1 MSELSPRL
9 QARFDELRARLPT
22 EEQGARHQSLE
33 QFLQDGFP
41 HKRLEA
47 WRYTDLSA
55 LNDVDWQLAGPPDTA
70 PELDRARIH
79 GACRQVFVNGFYAA
93 HLSDDID
100 SPSLNASA
108 APAATASTGSVSA
121 LNNAFATAGIQL
133 KLGQNETLDTP
144 LHVLSWQSG
153 SAESMSHLRHQ
164 LTLGSG
170 SEATV
175 VMDSHGPGGLC
186 THHLD
191 GELADNA
198 RLTLYCL
205 QHNGADAKHLSQ
217 INLQV
222 ASGAQLKVVT
232 VDCGDGLAR
241 RDLRVQLLGAD
252 AHAQLAGAYALSD
265 RSHLDNQASIEHL
278 QPQACGRQI
287 WRGVL
292 DGRAKAVLNSRVL
305 MAKDAQKSDSEQSLA
320 HLLLCAGPEV
330 NAKPELEIYAD
341 DVKAGHGATVGQL
354 DRTALH
360 YLRSRGLDEQ
370 TARNLLIYTFVCEA
384 LDQIEHDAVRERAD
398 TLLRSRLP
406 GLDLLQASL

>member
-9 QARFDELRARLPT
+9 QARFDELLARLPA
-22 EEQGARHQSLE
+22 EERAPRHQSLE
-33 QFLQDGFP
+33 RFLRDGFP
-41 HKRLEA
+41 HKRLET

-79 GACRQVFVNGFYAA
+79 GACRQVFVNGLYAA
-93 HLSDDID
+93 HLSDDI
-100 SPSLNASA
+100 SNPSLSASA
-108 APAATASTGSVSA
+108 APASNATTGGVSA
-121 LNNAFATAGIQL
+121 LNNAFATAGMQL
-133 KLGQNETLDTP
+133 TLEKGQTLDAP
-144 LHVLSWQSG
+144 LHLLSWQSG
-153 SAESMSHLRHQ
+153 TAESMSHLRHQ
-164 LTLGSG
+164 LTLGAN
-170 SEATV
+170 SEAAV
-175 VMDSHGPGGLC
+175 VIESHGPGGLC

-191 GELADNA
+191 GEIADHA

-205 QHNGADAKHLSQ
+205 QHNGADAKHLSA
-217 INLQV
+217 INLRLGT
-222 ASGAQLKVVT
+222 GARLNVVT

-252 AHAQLAGAYALSD
+252 AHAQVAGVYALSAS
-265 RSHLDNQASIEHL
+265 SHLDNQASVEHL
-278 QPQACGRQI
+278 EPQACGRQI

-384 LDQIEHDAVRERAD
+384 LDHIEHDAVRERAD
-398 TLLRSRLP
+398 TLLRKRLP
-406 GLDLLQASL
+406 GLEMLQASA

>member
-9 QARFDELRARLPT
+9 QARFDELLSRLPA
-22 EEQGARHQSLE
+22 EEETPRRQSLE
-33 QFLQDGFP
+33 QFLRTGFP

-47 WRYTDLSA
+47 WRYTDLSP
-55 LNDVDWQLAGPPDTA
+55 LNDTDWQLAGPPDTA

-79 GACRQVFVNGFYAA
+79 GACRQVFVNGLYAA
-93 HLSDDID
+93 HLSDEISSSYLSA
-100 SPSLNASA
+100 SPAPALAASA
-108 APAATASTGSVSA
+108 GSVSA
-121 LNNAFATAGIQL
+121 LNSAFATAGMQL
-133 KLGQNETLDTP
+133 ALDENQALEAP
-144 LHVLSWQSG
+144 LHLLSWQSG
-153 SAESMSHLRHQ
+153 KSESMSHLRHQ
-164 LTLGSG
+164 LSLAAN

-175 VMDSHGPGGLC
+175 VIESHGPSGLC
-186 THHLD
+186 THYLE
-191 GELADNA
+191 GELGENA

-217 INLQV
+217 IELRV
-222 ASGAQLKVVT
+222 ASGAQLKVIT

-241 RDLRVQLLGAD
+241 RDLRIELLGAD
-252 AHAQLAGAYALSD
+252 AKAQLAGAYALSE

-278 QPQACGRQI
+278 EPQAVGRQI

-341 DVKAGHGATVGQL
+341 DVKAAHGATVGQL

-370 TARNLLIYTFVCEA
+370 TARNLLTYTFVCEA

-398 TLLRSRLP
+398 TLLRKRLP
-406 GLDLLQASL
+406 GLDLLQAAL

>member
-9 QARFDELRARLPT
+9 QARFDELLARLPA
-22 EEQGARHQSLE
+22 EEQEPRHQSLE
-33 QFLQDGFP
+33 QFLRVGFP

-55 LNDVDWQLAGPPDTA
+55 LNDVDWQLAGPPETA

-79 GACRQVFVNGFYAA
+79 GACRQVFVNGLYAA
-93 HLSDDID
+93 HLSDEINHPGLHA
-100 SPSLNASA
+100 SP
-108 APAATASTGSVSA
+108 APASNTATGSVSA
-121 LNNAFATAGIQL
+121 LNSAFATAGMQL
-133 KLGQNETLDTP
+133 RLADQQALDAP
-144 LHVLSWQSG
+144 LHLLSWQSG
-153 SAESMSHLRHQ
+153 SADSMSHLRHQ
-164 LTLGSG
+164 LSLGAN
-170 SEATV
+170 SEATLV
-175 VMDSHGPGGLC
+175 IESHGPSGLC
-186 THHLD
+186 THHLA
-191 GELADNA
+191 GELGENA

-205 QHNGADAKHLSQ
+205 QHNGADSKHLSQ
-217 INLQV
+217 IDLRV
-222 ASGAQLKVVT
+222 SRGAQLKVVT

-241 RDLRVQLLGAD
+241 RDLRIQLLGAD
-252 AHAQLAGAYALSD
+252 ANAQLAGAYALSA

-278 QPQACGRQI
+278 KPQALGRQI

-341 DVKAGHGATVGQL
+341 DVKAAHGATVGQL

-370 TARNLLIYTFVCEA
+370 TARNLLTYTFVCEA

-398 TLLRSRLP
+398 SLLRTRLP
-406 GLDLLQASL
+406 GLDLLQDAL